1 MGRGPKGFPKKVIF
15 QNYLEESQVKKD
27 EVYVVGRM
35 GWVFTKRKY
44 PMEGLEE
51 RVNMACFT
59 KYDRSKVYREGQTRE
74 KEAEETEG
82 GLERWGWGGSRT

>member
-27 EVYVVGRM
+27 EVHVVGRM
-35 GWVFTKRKY
+35 ERVFTKRKY

-51 RVNMACFT
+51 RVNTARFT
-59 KYDRSKVYREGQTRE
+59 KYDRSIVYREGQTRE
-74 KEAEETEG
+74 KEAEEREG
-82 GLERWGWGGSRT
+82 GLGRWRAAGPS